1 MFCSGWNCRFE
12 GSRGLIAEG
21 ARCRRTARPLIRT
34 SEKFA
39 ARFRPRRLAAI
50 ELSGK
55 GFAEGVIWIQQLDV
69 LGMVVLGD
77 GQ

>member
-12 GSRGLIAEG
+12 GLRGLSAEG
-21 ARCRRTARPLIRT
+21 ARCRRTARPLFAHL
-34 SEKFA
+34 KNFA

-50 ELSGK
+50 GLSGK